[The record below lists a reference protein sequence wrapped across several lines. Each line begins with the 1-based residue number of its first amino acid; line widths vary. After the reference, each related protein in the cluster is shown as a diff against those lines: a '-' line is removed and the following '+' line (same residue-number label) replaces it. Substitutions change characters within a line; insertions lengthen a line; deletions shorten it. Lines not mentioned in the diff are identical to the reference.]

1 MIEAGHFRPRK
12 KMKMKTMKVIEKH
25 GLDFWVAVD
34 ALTSFYGEQF
44 ICEQFCRATDAVG
57 KVESQVIYEK
67 LCEMV
72 DKAANVDRFVEFM
85 DNTFSRSTRPV
96 EVAVSNDPREPTQPE
111 PTATDDKISSD
122 EEFLCQLAEMEGGP
136 VEAACSATALDPLTK
151 APREPVPIAK
161 VEDRRFPEYVPDK
174 WDMEML
180 AWAYL
185 DEGIALEMHSFT
197 TGYSE
202 KSWDRF
208 QRFELIAKHLGESK
222 RREIIDAMDAH
233 QARHQGDDWQVFKAS
248 CKPGFWSTPADR
260 AAVLRVADSLPEHMS
275 DTEADRCGHEYL
287 EILRGA
293 QKERATNFTSGST
306 NPEGV
311 VPDDSNWEPAK

>member
-1 MIEAGHFRPRK
+1 
-12 KMKMKTMKVIEKH
+12 MKTLKVIEKH

-67 LCEMV
+67 LCEMI
-72 DKAANVDRFVEFM
+72 DKAANVDRFAEFM
-85 DNTFSRSTRPV
+85 DQTFRRSTRPV
-96 EVAVSNDPREPTQPE
+96 EGPVSTDPREPTHPE
-111 PTATDDKISSD
+111 PTAADDKGSSD
-122 EEFLCQLAEMEGGP
+122 EEFLRQLAEMEGCP
-136 VEAACSATALDPLTK
+136 VQAAICTATALDPFTK
-151 APREPVPIAK
+151 DAAEPAPLAK
-161 VEDRRFPEYVPDK
+161 VEDRRFPEYVPDD

-185 DEGIALEMHSFT
+185 DEGISLAMHSFT
-197 TGYSE
+197 TGWSE
-202 KSWDRF
+202 KYWHRF
-208 QRFELIAKHLGESK
+208 QRFELIAKHFGESK
-222 RREIIDAMDAH
+222 RREIIDAMDVH
-233 QARHQGDDWQVFKAS
+233 QARHRGDDWQVFKAW
-248 CKPGFWSTPADR
+248 CEPGFWSTPADR

-293 QKERATNFTSGST
+293 QKERATNFTSGTT
-306 NPEGV
+306 NPQGV
-311 VPDDSNWEPAK
+311 VPEDLNWEPAK